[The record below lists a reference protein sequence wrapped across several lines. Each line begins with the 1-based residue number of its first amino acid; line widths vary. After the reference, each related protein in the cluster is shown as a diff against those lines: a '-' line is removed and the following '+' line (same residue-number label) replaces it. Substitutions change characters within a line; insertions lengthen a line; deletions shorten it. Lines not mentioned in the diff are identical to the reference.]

1 MLQSVEILLNYRY
14 IIFSALLKIN
24 LQRRAD
30 FFMNFDKSKFKEQ
43 LEKEQE
49 ERYKLQAESIAIL
62 QEYKEQIQKLYTL
75 SPKNASILQFE
86 ALNNNLAEK
95 QEKLYSALNSE
106 RNKLYLKE
114 VNKLLIDTQ
123 YFTRRLLTPFYLS
136 PLEKYICELFKE
148 GTLQEAISFYHN
160 FTKKSLELD
169 LTEEQQITI
178 LYKAI
183 QQKKEAEQKAIKLQ
197 GLYLSK
203 KAIDK
208 YFIKEEIFT
217 GERGKKDLETLF
229 KDRVV
234 ISAVNRLKAENKH
247 SQNLSNEEII
257 KQALDYYKEK
267 KLKEFPKPKK
277 NDKRQNQYKA
287 SYIKAN
293 DDFDI
298 ILSNNVNNAFY
309 YCNGKNTNSRKG
321 TGKFKDYQVIKIN
334 PQSKHPIYIIFNCE
348 KPVNIREIF
357 GAIWDLILQAIY
369 KKTRKHIGEIIEAIK
384 HKTPLDEE
392 LKTIKTPIVNQ
403 LTAFKMPADSKNF
416 SKYRTDMK
424 NDCKDFCKLLN
435 ICGIKARYKTY
446 KREWKEFWGSLFEL
460 ISVNDK
466 TFEIEMVLTDDYIKL
481 NALTLSSKIL
491 TPIESISNADFSHYP
506 SIYNLHK
513 LFYIFN
519 RINGNEIREVTIKAI
534 FDFLGFDIEE
544 LRKQEKL
551 SLIPKKIFNY
561 LNELTNKFDMSF
573 LFDNKELS
581 TLENYKW
588 SSKRITKDFLEEFFN
603 KKIQFTF
610 NERMEKILKNYKP
623 KSPIEYYNEYLNNKK
638 KAKKVI

>member
-1 MLQSVEILLNYRY
+1 
-14 IIFSALLKIN
+14 
-24 LQRRAD
+24 
-30 FFMNFDKSKFKEQ
+30 MNFDKLKFKEQ
-43 LEKEQE
+43 LEKETE
-49 ERYKLQAESIAIL
+49 ERYKLQAESIAII
-62 QEYKEQIQKLYTL
+62 QEYN
-75 SPKNASILQFE
+75 KNIHKIFELPPQTISIFQFE
-86 ALNNNLAEK
+86 AIHNDINKK
-95 QEKLYSALNSE
+95 QEKLYSVLNSE
-106 RNKLYLKE
+106 RNKLYLQE
-114 VNKLLIDTQ
+114 VKKLHLDVQHGIKLLI
-123 YFTRRLLTPFYLS
+123 TPFYNS
-136 PLEKYICELFKE
+136 PLQDYICELFKE
-148 GTLQEAISFYHN
+148 ATLKEAVGFYHQFIN
-160 FTKKSLELD
+160 ESIKLN
-169 LTEEQQITI
+169 LTEEQQIT
-178 LYKAI
+178 LLKRAI
-183 QQKKEAEQKAIKLQ
+183 QEKQANAKTKSKLQ

-298 ILSNNVNNAFY
+298 ILSNNVNNAFF
-309 YCNGKNTNSRKG
+309 YCNGKNTNSQKD

-334 PQSKHPIYIIFNCE
+334 PQAKHPINIIFECE
-348 KPVNIREIF
+348 KTIDIKPIY
-357 GAIWDLILQAIY
+357 GQMWDLILQTIY
-369 KKTRKHIGEIIEAIK
+369 KKTRKHIREIIEAIDN
-384 HKTPLDEE
+384 KTTLDEE
-392 LKTIKTPIVNQ
+392 LRTIKAPIVNQ
-403 LTAFKMPADSKNF
+403 LTSFKMPADSKNF

-446 KREWKEFWGSLFEL
+446 KREWKEFWGSLFES

-481 NALTLSSKIL
+481 NALTLSSKVL
-491 TPIESISNADFSHYP
+491 TPVESFSNANFKNYP
-506 SIYNLHK
+506 CIYNLHK
-513 LFYIFN
+513 FFYIFN
-519 RINGNEIREVTIKAI
+519 RINSNEIREITTKAI
-534 FDFLGFDIEE
+534 FDFLGFDIKE

>member
-30 FFMNFDKSKFKEQ
+30 FFMNFDKSKFKDQ

-62 QEYKEQIQKLYTL
+62 EKYNKDINKLFQ
-75 SPKNASILQFE
+75 SPPKTISIFQFE
-86 ALNNNLAEK
+86 AIHNDINKK
-95 QEKLYSALNSE
+95 QEKLYSILNSE
-106 RNKLYLKE
+106 RNKLYLQEIKQFLFDIQ
-114 VNKLLIDTQ
+114 NITKQLI
-123 YFTRRLLTPFYLS
+123 TPFFNS
-136 PLEKYICELFKE
+136 PVQDYICELFEEATLKE
-148 GTLQEAISFYHN
+148 AVSFCHHFLN
-160 FTKKSLELD
+160 ESIKED
-169 LTEEQQITI
+169 LTKEEQITLLKRVI
-178 LYKAI
+178 QEKKANA
-183 QQKKEAEQKAIKLQ
+183 KTKSKLQ

-217 GERGKKDLETLF
+217 GERGTRDLETLF
-229 KDRVV
+229 KDQVV
-234 ISAVNRLKAENKH
+234 ISAINRLKAENKH

-257 KQALDYYKEK
+257 KQALDYYKERKAKELPKAK
-267 KLKEFPKPKK
+267 K
-277 NDKRQNQYKA
+277 DKRQNQYKA
-287 SYIKAN
+287 SYLKAN

-309 YCNGKNTNSRKG
+309 YCNGKNTNSQKG

-334 PQSKHPIYIIFNCE
+334 PQAKHPIYIIFNCE

-357 GAIWDLILQAIY
+357 GPIWDLILQAIY
-369 KKTRKHIGEIIEAIK
+369 KKTRKHIGEIIEAIEN
-384 HKTPLDEE
+384 KTPLDEE
-392 LKTIKTPIVNQ
+392 LRTIKAPIVNQ
-403 LTAFKMPADSKNF
+403 LTALKMPADSKNF

-424 NDCKDFCKLLN
+424 NDSKDFCKILN
-435 ICGIKARYKTY
+435 ICGIEARYKTY
-446 KREWKEFWGSLFEL
+446 KREWKKFWGGLFESIL
-460 ISVNDK
+460 VNEK
-466 TFEIEMVLTDDYIKL
+466 TFEFEMVLTDDYIKL
-481 NALTLSSKIL
+481 NALTLSSKVL
-491 TPIESISNADFSHYP
+491 TPVESFSNANFKNYP
-506 SIYNLHK
+506 CIYNLHK
-513 LFYIFN
+513 FFYIFN
-519 RINGNEIREVTIKAI
+519 RINGNEIREITTKTI
-534 FDFLGFDIEE
+534 FNFLGFDIEE

>member
-30 FFMNFDKSKFKEQ
+30 FFMNFDKPKFKEQ

-62 QEYKEQIQKLYTL
+62 EKYNKDINKLFQ
-75 SPKNASILQFE
+75 SPPKTISIFQFE
-86 ALNNNLAEK
+86 AIHNDINKK
-95 QEKLYSALNSE
+95 QEKLYSILNSE
-106 RNKLYLKE
+106 RNKLYLQEIKQFLFDIQ
-114 VNKLLIDTQ
+114 NITKQLI
-123 YFTRRLLTPFYLS
+123 TPFFNS
-136 PLEKYICELFKE
+136 PVQDYICELFEEATLKE
-148 GTLQEAISFYHN
+148 AVSFCHQFLN
-160 FTKKSLELD
+160 ESIKED
-169 LTEEQQITI
+169 LTKEEQIT
-178 LYKAI
+178 LLKRVI
-183 QQKKEAEQKAIKLQ
+183 QEKQANAKTKSKLQ

-257 KQALDYYKEK
+257 KQALNYYKEK
-267 KLKEFPKPKK
+267 KIKEFPKPQK

-287 SYIKAN
+287 SYLKAN

-298 ILSNNVNNAFY
+298 ILSNNVNNAFF

-334 PQSKHPIYIIFNCE
+334 PQAKHPIYIIFKCE
-348 KPVNIREIF
+348 KPIDMKPIY
-357 GAIWDLILQAIY
+357 GQMWDLILQAIY
-369 KKTRKHIGEIIEAIK
+369 KETRKNIGKIIEAINN
-384 HKTPLDEE
+384 KTTLDEE
-392 LKTIKTPIVNQ
+392 LRTIKTPIVNQ
-403 LTAFKMPADSKNF
+403 LTAFKIPADSKNF
-416 SKYRTDMK
+416 SQYKNKMK
-424 NDCKDFCKLLN
+424 NACKDFCKLLN
-435 ICGIKARYKTY
+435 ICGIKADFKTY
-446 KREWKEFWGSLFEL
+446 KREWKEFWSSLFEL
-460 ISVNDK
+460 VSINKNGD
-466 TFEIEMVLTDDYIKL
+466 IELILTDDYIKL

-491 TPIESISNADFSHYP
+491 TPIESISNADLSHYP
-506 SIYNLHK
+506 SIYNLSK
-513 LFYIFN
+513 CFYIFN
-519 RINGNEIREVTIKAI
+519 RINGNEIREITIKTI
-534 FDFLGFDIEE
+534 IDWLGFDIKE

-551 SLIPKKIFNY
+551 SLIPEKIYNY
-561 LNELTNKFDMSF
+561 LNELANKFDMSF
-573 LFDNKELS
+573 LFDNKKLS

-588 SSKRITKDFLEEFFN
+588 SSKRITKDFLEEFLN
-603 KKIQFTF
+603 KKIQFAF

>member
-30 FFMNFDKSKFKEQ
+30 FFMNFDKPKFKEQ

-62 QEYKEQIQKLYTL
+62 EKYNKDINKLFQ
-75 SPKNASILQFE
+75 SPPKTISIFQFE
-86 ALNNNLAEK
+86 AIHNDINKK
-95 QEKLYSALNSE
+95 QEKLYSILNSE
-106 RNKLYLKE
+106 RNKLYLQEIKQFLFDIQ
-114 VNKLLIDTQ
+114 NITKQLI
-123 YFTRRLLTPFYLS
+123 TPFFNS
-136 PLEKYICELFKE
+136 PVQDYICELFEEATLKE
-148 GTLQEAISFYHN
+148 AVSFCHQFLN
-160 FTKKSLELD
+160 ESIKED
-169 LTEEQQITI
+169 LTKEEQIT
-178 LYKAI
+178 LLKRVI
-183 QQKKEAEQKAIKLQ
+183 QEKQANAKTKSKLQ

-229 KDRVV
+229 KDQVV

-267 KLKEFPKPKK
+267 KSKEFPKPKK

-298 ILSNNVNNAFY
+298 ILSNNANNAFF
-309 YCNGKNTNSRKG
+309 YCNGKNTNSQKG
-321 TGKFKDYQVIKIN
+321 TGKFKDYQVITIK
-334 PQSKHPIYIIFNCE
+334 PQSTHPIYIIFKCE
-348 KPVNIREIF
+348 KPIDMKAIY
-357 GAIWDLILQAIY
+357 GQIWDLILQAIY
-369 KKTRKHIGEIIEAIK
+369 KKTRKHIGEIIEAIE
-384 HKTPLDEE
+384 HKMPLDEE
-392 LKTIKTPIVNQ
+392 LRTIKAPIVNQ

-435 ICGIKARYKTY
+435 ICGIKTRYRDYTN
-446 KREWKEFWGSLFEL
+446 KRKWIDFWMGLFES
-460 ISVNDK
+460 ISVNEK
-466 TFEIEMVLTDDYIKL
+466 TFEIEMVLTDDYMKL
-481 NALTLSSKIL
+481 NALTLSSKVL
-491 TPIESISNADFSHYP
+491 TPVESISNADLSHYP
-506 SIYNLHK
+506 SIYNLSK
-513 LFYIFN
+513 CFYIFN
-519 RINGNEIREVTIKAI
+519 RINGNTIREITIKNI
-534 FDFLGFDIEE
+534 IDWLGFDIEN
-544 LRKQEKL
+544 LKP
-551 SLIPKKIFNY
+551 SLIPKKVYNY
-561 LNELTNKFDMSF
+561 LNELVNNFDMSF

-581 TLENYKW
+581 TLENYKCT
-588 SSKRITKDFLEEFFN
+588 SKRIRKDSLEEILN
-603 KKIQFTF
+603 KKIQFAF

>member
-1 MLQSVEILLNYRY
+1 
-14 IIFSALLKIN
+14 
-24 LQRRAD
+24 
-30 FFMNFDKSKFKEQ
+30 MNFDKSKFKEQ
-43 LEKEQE
+43 LQAETE
-49 ERYKLQAESIAIL
+49 ERYKLQAENIAIL

-123 YFTRRLLTPFYLS
+123 HFTRRLLTPFYLS

-169 LTEEQQITI
+169 LTEEQQIT
-178 LYKAI
+178 LLKRAI
-183 QQKKEAEQKAIKLQ
+183 QEKQTHEKAKIKLQ
-197 GLYLSK
+197 GIYLSK

-208 YFIKEEIFT
+208 YFIKPDVFT
-217 GERGKKDLETLF
+217 GERGRKDLETLF
-229 KDRVV
+229 KDRTV
-234 ISAVNRLKAENKH
+234 ISHAEKLKKENKH

-267 KLKEFPKPKK
+267 KAKELPKLKK
-277 NDKRQNQYKA
+277 DKRQNQYKA

-298 ILSNNVNNAFY
+298 ILSNNVNNAFF
-309 YCNGKNTNSRKG
+309 YCNGKNTNSQKG

-334 PQSKHPIYIIFNCE
+334 PQAKHPIYIIFECE
-348 KPVNIREIF
+348 KTIDIKPIY
-357 GAIWDLILQAIY
+357 GQMWDLILQTIY
-369 KKTRKHIGEIIEAIK
+369 KKTRKHIGEIIEAIDN
-384 HKTPLDEE
+384 KTTLDEE
-392 LKTIKTPIVNQ
+392 LKTIKAPIVNQ
-403 LTAFKMPADSKNF
+403 LTSFKMPADSKFF
-416 SKYRTDMK
+416 SQYKNKMK
-424 NDCKDFCKLLN
+424 NACKDFCKLLN
-435 ICGIKARYKTY
+435 ICGIKARFKTY
-446 KREWKEFWGSLFEL
+446 KREWKEFWGSLFKS
-460 ISVNDK
+460 ISINDK

-491 TPIESISNADFSHYP
+491 TPIESISNADLSHYP
-506 SIYNLHK
+506 SIYNLNK
-513 LFYIFN
+513 CFYIFN
-519 RINGNEIREVTIKAI
+519 RINGNEIREITIKAI
-534 FDFLGFDIEE
+534 IDWLGFDIEE

-551 SLIPKKIFNY
+551 SLIPEKIYNY
-561 LNELTNKFDMSF
+561 LKELVNKFDMSF
-573 LFDNKELS
+573 LFDSKELS

-603 KKIQFTF
+603 KKIQFAF

-638 KAKKVI
+638 NAKKVI